1 MKDKLDSHTIS
12 KQLQQVDDEKV
23 ELSKKE
29 TLWEE
34 YQDHWDYIQQQ
45 EQDVLSEIDYLSQQT
60 TSARDASQQLDIFEE
75 ERGEHRRFVM
85 EIEDEF
91 DQKKKKLIT
100 LEDDLNEDYYEAK
113 KEEAAN
119 D

>member
-23 ELSKKE
+23 ELSKKK

-45 EQDVLSEIDYLSQQT
+45 EQDVLGEIDYLSQQT
-60 TSARDASQQLDIFEE
+60 TSARDASQQLDYFEE
-75 ERGEHRRFVM
+75 ERRKHSHFIAK
-85 EIEDEF
+85 IEDEF